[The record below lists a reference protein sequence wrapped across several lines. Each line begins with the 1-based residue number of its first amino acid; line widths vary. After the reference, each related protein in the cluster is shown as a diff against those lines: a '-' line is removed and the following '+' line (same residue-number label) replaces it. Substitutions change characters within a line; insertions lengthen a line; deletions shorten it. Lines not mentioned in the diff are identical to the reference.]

1 MGILTRAT
9 RNIARRKTRTAL
21 VTVVLGLSLAI
32 LITLPANI
40 SANQQAS
47 QKAID
52 HLNNAAES
60 YVSWLNGV
68 ASKMEVYRPIA
79 FDFGSEENNY
89 TMTTILYP
97 LMNLSDYS
105 ELNSIPNV
113 NAVIPILRQEIKDP
127 QNENITLYDVY
138 GIPLGAST
146 VDNYPSVLPS
156 NITAGRNLR
165 VGDRGDVVLQE
176 IVADKLGVNVG
187 GAVNILG
194 YNFEVVGIQKQ
205 GEYQGLIDYNVTAA
219 FMNLKDAQRI
229 TNTTG
234 QATKFIVFANE
245 ADNVMVVKGR
255 ITELYSGNVTVQV
268 AEALLL
274 QASTAR
280 SNMAQQKIDIQ
291 NMMNQLQSTATIQ
304 IGVVIV
310 AQATI
315 ILFIMLYTV
324 RERTREIGT
333 LKAMGASTITI
344 LGQFMLEGILL
355 SILAGIAGIAI
366 GIIGTSTIG
375 YLLLP
380 NLTQA
385 GVEQV
390 TINITP
396 TLALFGLGAAILL
409 GTIGNLY
416 PAWKAATIKPAESM
430 KYD

>member
-1 MGILTRAT
+1 
-9 RNIARRKTRTAL
+9 
-21 VTVVLGLSLAI
+21 
-32 LITLPANI
+32 
-40 SANQQAS
+40 
-47 QKAID
+47 
-52 HLNNAAES
+52 
-60 YVSWLNGV
+60 
-68 ASKMEVYRPIA
+68 
-79 FDFGSEENNY
+79 
-89 TMTTILYP
+89 
-97 LMNLSDYS
+97 
-105 ELNSIPNV
+105 
-113 NAVIPILRQEIKDP
+113 
-127 QNENITLYDVY
+127 
-138 GIPLGAST
+138 
-146 VDNYPSVLPS
+146 
-156 NITAGRNLR
+156 
-165 VGDRGDVVLQE
+165 
-176 IVADKLGVNVG
+176 
-187 GAVNILG
+187 
-194 YNFEVVGIQKQ
+194 VGIQRQ

-234 QATKFIVFANE
+234 QATKFFIFANE
-245 ADNVMVVKGR
+245 ADNVMAIKGR
-255 ITELYSGNVTVQV
+255 IGELYSGNVTVQV
-268 AEALLL
+268 AESLLW
-274 QASTAR
+274 QASTAQTKLE
-280 SNMAQQKIDIQ
+280 QQKIDIE

-333 LKAMGASTITI
+333 LKAMGASNLTI

-396 TLALFGLGAAILL
+396 KLALFGLGAAILL
-409 GTIGNLY
+409 GTIGNMY
-416 PAWKAATIKPAESM
+416 PAWKAATTKPAEAM